1 MRLTRRGRVVATG
14 LAALL
19 VGGAAYGISAGE
31 AARSGCV
38 VSLPAG
44 DLSLTRGDA
53 ARVTEVAAAAG
64 RDERG
69 VRWVAS
75 GVRRMLGK
83 RAGDDPAALARALL
97 GHRGGALTCPPS
109 AGTAVVQQTEGP
121 DGLTPRA
128 GRLRDELLRA
138 FGPLS
143 LGGFAPGG
151 VRSGHMPGSAHYEG
165 RAIDVFFRPVTAAQ
179 RRDGWAVAQWAVAH
193 GQGLDVQTVIFDRR
207 VWTASRG
214 GWRDYRSPGAP
225 TDNPVLLHL
234 DHVHLDVIR
243 GD

>member
-1 MRLTRRGRVVATG
+1 VRLTRRGRVVATG

-19 VGGAAYGISAGE
+19 VGGAAYGISAGDTD
-31 AARSGCV
+31 RRGCV

-44 DLSLTRGDA
+44 DVPLSRGDA
-53 ARVTEVAAAAG
+53 ARVTEVAAAAV

-75 GVRRMLGK
+75 EVRRMLGEE
-83 RAGDDPAALARALL
+83 AGDDGAALARALL
-97 GHRGGALTCPPS
+97 GHRAGALSCPPS
-109 AGTAVVQQTEGP
+109 AGTSAVQQAEGP
-121 DGLTPRA
+121 AGLTPRA
-128 GRLRDELLRA
+128 DRLRRELFRA
-138 FGPLS
+138 FGPQS

-165 RAIDVFFRPVTAAQ
+165 RAIDVFFRPVSRAQ

-193 GQGLDVQTVIFDRR
+193 AQRLHIQTVIFDRR

-214 GWRDYRSPGAP
+214 GWRDYHFPGGH

-234 DHVHLDVIR
+234 DHVHLDVVG